1 MRSAPLGC
9 ESVAGYSATPQA
21 RKLGLR
27 AGTRV
32 ALVAVP
38 DRWELDGPPDIVLV
52 ESDEQADVV
61 VAFCRSAAELAGH
74 VDAQASR
81 IFPDG
86 ALWLVWPRKAAG
98 HQSDVTEN
106 GIRDVVLPLGLVDVK
121 VAAVDEDWSGLKI
134 VWRRE
139 QRI

>member
-1 MRSAPLGC
+1 M
-9 ESVAGYSATPQA
+9 
-21 RKLGLR
+21 
-27 AGTRV
+27 
-32 ALVAVP
+32 P

-74 VDAQASR
+74 VDAQSSR

>member
-1 MRSAPLGC
+1 MLPT
-9 ESVAGYSATPQA
+9 VAGYSATPQA

-32 ALVAVP
+32 ALVAAPSGWV
-38 DRWELDGPPDIVLV
+38 LDGPPEIVLV
-52 ESDEQADVV
+52 ERDEPADIVL
-61 VAFCRSAAELAGH
+61 AFARSVDELAKH
-74 VDAQASR
+74 VDSQAAR
-81 IFPDG
+81 IFPVG

-121 VAAVDEDWSGLKI
+121 VAAVDDDWSGLKI

-139 QRI
+139 KRT